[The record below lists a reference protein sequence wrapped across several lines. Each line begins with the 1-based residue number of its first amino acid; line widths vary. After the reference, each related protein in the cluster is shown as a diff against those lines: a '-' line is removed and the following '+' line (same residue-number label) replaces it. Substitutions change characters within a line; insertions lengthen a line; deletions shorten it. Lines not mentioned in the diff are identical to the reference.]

1 MSYASEIV
9 LFIVFLIP
17 AGIYAVT
24 RLISL
29 RQHEKEEQAEL
40 DLIFTNH
47 KQDW

>member
-17 AGIYAVT
+17 SGIYAVT